1 MQATTRLCVMIFALV
16 SSMGVARAQQ
26 PKTYKPAPSV
36 GRWEMIGQKTV
47 NRAKE
52 WDEFDPTSIGIYVA
66 FKVKVTKADVDFDR
80 VVVLFDNGQQQ
91 EVQLNRVIR
100 QGGESRKV
108 DLVGQQR
115 KIKKIR
121 VKYRTTSFFNSRA
134 VVQIWGQR

>member
-1 MQATTRLCVMIFALV
+1 
-16 SSMGVARAQQ
+16 
-26 PKTYKPAPSV
+26 V